1 MVKDFCKY
9 YNDLERLTEQLEESI
24 PTTINGI
31 NNLHRTSL
39 ADGIL
44 PAKTKE
50 LIALSIAITLRSTSS
65 IALHVNDALIAGA
78 KNLEILE
85 TIEVAIF
92 MGGEPSVIY
101 GCEALEALN
110 QFMVL
115 EK

>member
-1 MVKDFCKY
+1 MIRDYCKY
-9 YNDLERLTEQLEESI
+9 YSDLKRGLDELEEAI
-24 PTTINGI
+24 PTTVSGYQ
-31 NNLHRTSL
+31 NLQQTSL
-39 ADGIL
+39 TDGTL
-44 PAKTKE
+44 TLKSKE
-50 LIALSIAITLRSTSS
+50 LIALGIAISMGSTGC

-78 KNLEILE
+78 NTSEILE

-92 MGGEPSVIY
+92 MGGEASVIY